1 MEKCFRRN
9 KKFRLTFNLQ
19 RIDKKSSF
27 GFLLMALLLNLNAS
41 RRSYLVHLN
50 LAEYFIVPYIQPR
63 TFNIERITIFVFSF
77 CIGFVTQLNDPSLGV
92 LKNHYITKRIGE
104 LLIGNSR
111 FVIYNLLNQLLYRTV

>member
-27 GFLLMALLLNLNAS
+27 GFVLMALLLNLNAS

-50 LAEYFIVPYIQPR
+50 LAEYIIVPYIQPR
-63 TFNIERITIFVFSF
+63 TFNIERITVFVFSF

-111 FVIYNLLNQLLYRTV
+111 FVIYNLLNQLLYWTV

>member
-1 MEKCFRRN
+1 MEKCSRRN

-41 RRSYLVHLN
+41 RRSYLIHLN
-50 LAEYFIVPYIQPR
+50 LAEYIIVPYIQPR

-104 LLIGNSR
+104 LLIGNLR
-111 FVIYNLLNQLLYRTV
+111 FVIYNLLNQLLYWTV

>member
-50 LAEYFIVPYIQPR
+50 LAEYIIVPYIQPR
-63 TFNIERITIFVFSF
+63 TFNIERITVFVFSF

-111 FVIYNLLNQLLYRTV
+111 FVIYNLLNQLLYWTV

>member
-50 LAEYFIVPYIQPR
+50 LAEYIIVPYIQPR

-111 FVIYNLLNQLLYRTV
+111 FVIYNLLNQLLYWTV

>member
-1 MEKCFRRN
+1 
-9 KKFRLTFNLQ
+9 
-19 RIDKKSSF
+19 
-27 GFLLMALLLNLNAS
+27 MALLLNLNAS

-50 LAEYFIVPYIQPR
+50 LAEYIIVPYIQPR

-111 FVIYNLLNQLLYRTV
+111 FVIYNLLNQLLYWTV

>member
-41 RRSYLVHLN
+41 RRSYLIHLN
-50 LAEYFIVPYIQPR
+50 LAEYIIVPYIQPR

-111 FVIYNLLNQLLYRTV
+111 FVIYNLLNQLLYWTV